1 MKYEAAFAQL
11 QDIVRKMENDEFSID
26 EIAVQ
31 LKEAQRLI
39 KFCKDKLT
47 KTEAE
52 IQKIHHA
59 HRRVFAV
66 DTELVNMYDTQNVY
80 CERTLTDFLGIL
92 RNLDITFFII
102 VVNVSTEIPVQLGT
116 DRNREILAE
125 ALLHQQRHGQ

>member
-52 IQKIHHA
+52 IQKI
-59 HRRVFAV
+59 
-66 DTELVNMYDTQNVY
+66 QS
-80 CERTLTDFLGIL
+80 ER
-92 RNLDITFFII
+92 
-102 VVNVSTEIPVQLGT
+102 E
-116 DRNREILAE
+116 
-125 ALLHQQRHGQ
+125 

>member
-1 MKYEAAFAQL
+1 MSEEMKYEAAFAQL

-52 IQKIHHA
+52 ISKIQA
-59 HRRVFAV
+59 
-66 DTELVNMYDTQNVY
+66 
-80 CERTLTDFLGIL
+80 ER
-92 RNLDITFFII
+92 
-102 VVNVSTEIPVQLGT
+102 E
-116 DRNREILAE
+116 
-125 ALLHQQRHGQ
+125 